1 MSTVATRS
9 ETARTMQGI
18 AVPAESVNPEEFFA
32 KTRRHIY
39 SERNESYGGGGT
51 TRVVELRKADILST
65 IMLRFVGKLRIA
77 LPTGASVASTAAWPL
92 GIAGVRFTANGQSN
106 LINTGQASASG
117 GGLEHL
123 RARDYMKRADLTD
136 RGVTATIGGVSR
148 SQGTLK
154 LASESWGPGSDTSG
168 LAAGDYDIDLT
179 FSVPVS
185 EDERDL
191 VGAIFLQTSTSDLT
205 LTIDETPLGQ
215 LFTTAGGGTVAL
227 TGTWQVSTTKFSIPV
242 GASGQIVVP
251 NLNVFHSIIAS
262 RNSNG
267 VGNGENEHRVVG
279 QGAGKSLLRIYGRII
294 NGTGTAAKPL
304 PMTTQNFGPLA
315 YRFGNNETPDSFQD
329 GATMRAHLERNY
341 NTDLGGLRGYFCHDF
356 AHENVFRDTLDMGTA
371 AELRLIT
378 TVQNNVSLAAPALEY
393 VTETAFLAGG
403 SA

>member
-1 MSTVATRS
+1 MPATTTTS
-9 ETARTMQGI
+9 GTHKTMQGI

-32 KTRRHIY
+32 KTRRHIS

-51 TRVVELRKADILST
+51 TRVIELRKADILST
-65 IMLRFVGKLRIA
+65 VMLKFVGKA
-77 LPTGASVASTAAWPL
+77 KVTVPTGGSVGSTAAWPL

-123 RARDYMKRADLTD
+123 RVRDYMKNSDLTD
-136 RGVTATIGGVSR
+136 RGVSAVVGGVTR
-148 SQGTLK
+148 TQGTLK
-154 LASESWGPGSDTSG
+154 LASEEWGVGSGASG
-168 LAAGDYDIDLT
+168 IAAGDYPVDLT
-179 FSVPVS
+179 FTIPIS

-205 LTIDETPLGQ
+205 LHIDETPLSQ
-215 LFTTAGGGTVAL
+215 LFTTAGGATVEL

-242 GASGQIVVP
+242 GANGQIVVP

-262 RNSNG
+262 RVSNG
-267 VGNGENEHRVVG
+267 VGNGENEHRIVG
-279 QGAGKSLLRIYGRII
+279 QGAGKSLLRVYGRVI
-294 NGTGTAAKPL
+294 NGTGTAAAPL
-304 PMTTQNFGPLA
+304 AMTTANFGPLA

-329 GATMRAHLERNY
+329 GATMRAHMERNY
-341 NTDLGGLRGYFCHDF
+341 NTDLGIRGYFCHDF

-371 AELRLIT
+371 AELRLVT
-378 TVQNNVSLAAPALEY
+378 TVQNSVSLAAPALEY

-403 SA
+403 AA